1 MNYITVLHSYKW
13 MDHLVTMHLYLNFN
27 ITIYVVS
34 LVRLLPKASWMI
46 IVKKRAV
53 LLLLRLSTGGARI
66 NNNKKKK
73 SPRSSFKYMCFLK
86 KLKFKG

>member
-53 LLLLRLSTGGARI
+53 LLLLRLSTGDARI
-66 NNNKKKK
+66 NNKKK
-73 SPRSSFKYMCFLK
+73 RNLLVAALNICVF
-86 KLKFKG
+86 